1 MNFTPTPQQIEWQE
15 RARRLAGET
24 LAPRADEADARREF
38 QHAAL
43 DDLRGA
49 GFLALAVPEWH
60 GGQWVD
66 HVTYALV
73 MEALGEGDASITCC
87 LAMHFGCAFHILSAG
102 DREQKERWLGRIVR
116 DGLMLAVA
124 STDARP
130 DEDALPG
137 LVHATPVE
145 GGYRLDGR
153 KYFVTGAGVAGAYI
167 TRAERAEGGALNCAV
182 LARDNPGVRVEER
195 WDGMGLRAS
204 STNEVIFADCFVP
217 AEDLLGVCPDPE
229 PLCFQPTAGFSIGLA
244 AWPLGVARAAFT
256 YARRVL
262 RRESERAGT
271 GRPVSQEKRRL
282 LAEMHGEI
290 EAARWLLL
298 HAAWVADTQPERYLM
313 PLQAARYACAEGAA
327 RVTHQALLAV
337 GGRGYL
343 ERNPLARLLRDAQA
357 APLQA
362 ACHEQCLER
371 VATELLRET
380 AGD

>member
-1 MNFTPTPQQIEWQE
+1 MNFTPTPQQYDWQE
-15 RARRLAGET
+15 RARRAAREA
-24 LAPRADEADARREF
+24 LAPRADAADDLGEVP
-38 QHAAL
+38 HASL
-43 DDLRGA
+43 DDLRQN
-49 GFLALAVPEWH
+49 GFLSLAVPAWH

-73 MEALGEGDASITCC
+73 MEALGAGDASLTCC
-87 LAMHFGCAFHILSAG
+87 LAMHFGCTFHILNSG

-116 DGLMLAVA
+116 DGTMFAVA

-130 DEDALPG
+130 DEDAPLG
-137 LVHATPVE
+137 LVHAAPVE
-145 GGYRLDGR
+145 GGYRLNGR
-153 KYFVTGAGVAGAYI
+153 KYFVTGAGVVDAYI
-167 TRAERAEGGALNCAV
+167 TRAEQEGGGAQNFAV
-182 LARDNPGVRVEER
+182 LARDNPGVRVEQR

-204 STNEVIFADCFVP
+204 ATNDVIFEDCFVP

-244 AWPLGVARAAFT
+244 AWPLGVSQAAFA

-262 RRESERAGT
+262 RRESEKAGT

-282 LAEMHGEI
+282 LAQMHVEI
-290 EAARWLLL
+290 ETGRWLLY
-298 HAAWVADTQPERYLM
+298 HAAWVADTQPDRYLM
-313 PLQAARYACAEGAA
+313 PLQAARYACAEGAV
-327 RVTHQALLAV
+327 RVTHNALLAV

-371 VATELLRET
+371 VATELLRED
-380 AGD
+380 AI

>member
-1 MNFTPTPQQIEWQE
+1 MNFTPTPQQLEWQE
-15 RARRLAGET
+15 RARRLARET
-24 LAPRADEADARREF
+24 LAPRADEADDRRVF

-43 DDLRGA
+43 NDLRRA
-49 GFLALAVPEWH
+49 GFLSLAVPEWH

-73 MEALGEGDASITCC
+73 MEALGEGDASLTCC
-87 LAMHFGCAFHILSAG
+87 LAMHFGCTFHILSAG

-116 DGLMLAVA
+116 EGAMLAVA

-130 DEDALPG
+130 DEEAPPG

-145 GGYRLDGR
+145 GGYRLNGR
-153 KYFVTGAGVAGAYI
+153 KYFVTGAGVVDAFI
-167 TRAERAEGGALNCAV
+167 TRAEREEGGALNCAV
-182 LARDNPGVRVEER
+182 PARDNPGVRVVES

-204 STNEVIFADCFVP
+204 STNDVIFEECLVP
-217 AEDLLGVCPDPE
+217 AEDVLGVCPDPE
-229 PLCFQPTAGFSIGLA
+229 PLCFQPTAGFSIGLT
-244 AWPLGVARAAFT
+244 AWPLGVARAAYT

-262 RRESERAGT
+262 RRESEKAGT

-282 LAEMHGEI
+282 LARMHLDI
-290 EAARWLLL
+290 ETAHWLLI
-298 HAAWVADTQPERYLM
+298 HAAWMADTQPERYLM
-313 PLQAARYACAEGAA
+313 PLQAARYAATEGAV
-327 RVTHQALLAV
+327 RVTHHALLAV

-343 ERNPLARLLRDAQA
+343 ERNPLARLLRDAQS

-371 VATELLRET
+371 VATELLRDER
-380 AGD
+380 G